1 MRKLHLVCFVIL
13 MVSLFLAVAPAFAQD
28 TPPAPTGDVAATLA
42 AALEM
47 LTKVVAAVTALPFT
61 VGFVTAATA
70 LVKRVYPRKVVQRR
84 GDCAHVPGDRLGRV
98 DTRAPFWLWRA
109 VPEWH
114 QRAHNHLGAVGGLV
128 ASSYAATK
136 VYQAA
141 AVHNVPFIGYSRSPS
156 PLIMAKKNALIMAA
170 KAA

>member
-28 TPPAPTGDVAATLA
+28 TLPAPTGDVAATLA

-70 LVKRVYPRKVVQRR
+70 LVKRYLPLSIS
-84 GDCAHVPGDRLGRV
+84 G
-98 DTRAPFWLWRA
+98 
-109 VPEWH
+109 
-114 QRAHNHLGAVGGLV
+114 GAIALFFQVLAWV
-128 ASSYAATK
+128 AW
-136 VYQAA
+136 
-141 AVHNVPFIGYSRSPS
+141 I
-156 PLIMAKKNALIMAA
+156 LALH
-170 KAA
+170 